1 MVFRSL
7 ECCRYTRSSWQVGVV
22 VPEVVVPFAEA
33 GRIIAAAMRR
43 ASAAAVRAV
52 QTVGVGTVVVPF
64 TEADHTTVVVA
75 VAGPGR
81 IAVEA
86 VRIEV
91 VASVATR
98 TAAGRTFAAAVAAVR
113 HTNFACSLAYLDSFA
128 KPCYFRKA
136 AASSAACQVDPSSAN
151 NP

>member
-7 ECCRYTRSSWQVGVV
+7 GCCRYTRSSWQVGVV

-64 TEADHTTVVVA
+64 TEADHTAVVVA

-98 TAAGRTFAAAVAAVR
+98 TAADRTFAAAAAVR
-113 HTNFACSLAYLDSFA
+113 HTNLACSLAYPDSFA

-136 AASSAACQVDPSSAN
+136 AASSAACQVAPSSAN